1 MLRVAVGVQSN
12 LWKCQ
17 LYALRF
23 EQVAYLINS
32 RLNFSSLNQR
42 LQLLQVEV
50 ANANAPLKV
59 HG

>member
-1 MLRVAVGVQSN
+1 MLRIVVGVQSN

-17 LYALRF
+17 LHALRF
-23 EQVAYLINS
+23 EQVVYLVNS
-32 RLNFSSLNQR
+32 RLDFSSLNQR

-50 ANANAPLKV
+50 ANANAPFEV